1 MPELPATADVVVVGG
16 GVHGASVAY
25 HLARKKAGRV
35 VLVEKKFIASGPTG
49 RSTALVRGFYGMDFF
64 TRTGTAAVAVF
75 RGWSEIIGG
84 GDPGFRPVGL
94 VVLAGAD
101 EAPHL
106 KANAARAQA
115 LGARVDLIS
124 PDDVKAIVPQIVTD
138 DIALASYEPG
148 SGYADPSSTANALVN
163 RARELGA
170 TIVQYTDAEAIL
182 TAGSRVT
189 GVRTAAGSVSAPVVV
204 NCAGLWA
211 ARLLAPLG
219 VQISVKP
226 TRHQMCFFRRPAGFA
241 AHPAIIDRP
250 QLTYMRPEHG
260 DLMIHGLSV
269 YEEVVDADDYDEGVD
284 REEIVRNAQL
294 IARRFPVMENG
305 LSMGGYS
312 GLYDVTPDKQ
322 PVLGPV
328 PEYAGLFVDF
338 GWSGHGFKHSPVI
351 GDILSDAI
359 LQGRSATYDITPF
372 RPSRFR
378 EGDLLPVAGWTA
390 PPHPKLREQASPGV
404 AEPVR

>member
-1 MPELPATADVVVVGG
+1 MADLPETADIVVIGG
-16 GVHGASVAY
+16 GVHGASLAY

-35 VLVEKKFIASGPTG
+35 LLIEKKFVASGPTG

-75 RGWSEIIGG
+75 RDWANVIG

-94 VVLAGAD
+94 LVLAGPD

-106 KANAARAQA
+106 ERNARHART

-124 PDDVKAIVPQIVTD
+124 PAEAQAIVPQVVTD
-138 DIALASYEPG
+138 DIALASYEPE

-170 TIVQYTDAEAIL
+170 TVVQYTRVEAIL

-189 GVRTAAGSVSAPVVV
+189 GVRTEAGVVSAPVVAA
-204 NCAGLWA
+204 CPGLWTG
-211 ARLLAPLG
+211 RLLTPLG
-219 VQISVKP
+219 IEVSIKP
-226 TRHQMCFFRRPAGFA
+226 TRHQMCFFRRPAGFGQ
-241 AHPAIIDRP
+241 HPAIIDRP

-260 DLMIHGLSV
+260 DLMIHGLST
-269 YEEVVDADDYDEGVD
+269 YDEVVDADDYDEGVD
-284 REEIVRNAQL
+284 REEILRNAHL
-294 IARRFPVMENG
+294 IARRFPIMENG

-328 PEYAGLFVDF
+328 AEYAGLFVDF

-351 GDILSDAI
+351 GDILSDVI
-359 LQGRSATYDITPF
+359 LHGRSASYDLTPF
-372 RPSRFR
+372 RWSRFR
-378 EGDLLPVAGWTA
+378 ENDLLPFASWTA
-390 PPHPKLREQASPGV
+390 PPHPKLRGSVSPVPGKT
-404 AEPVR
+404 AG